1 MKNNIDLR
9 NSLYNHVNYD
19 VRKVNDIYSLCHY
32 LSKSGIIFEGLIMK
46 DEFHFHKK
54 NEELFNKYRNYSSDL
69 VVCNNLLLKSKDNS
83 NSIYL
88 LITDHN
94 KDIDLDSLNLE
105 YYNEEN
111 DDISL
116 FRLINDLNNNI
127 NLIIDNDLINAD
139 ELVFY
144 PVYKDLSLF
153 IRPSECIKYLKLIS
167 RDFNLI
173 NVISKNNKN
182 DNKMKIKNMI

>member
-1 MKNNIDLR
+1 M
-9 NSLYNHVNYD
+9 
-19 VRKVNDIYSLCHY
+19 
-32 LSKSGIIFEGLIMK
+32 
-46 DEFHFHKK
+46 
-54 NEELFNKYRNYSSDL
+54 
-69 VVCNNLLLKSKDNS
+69 LKSKDNS